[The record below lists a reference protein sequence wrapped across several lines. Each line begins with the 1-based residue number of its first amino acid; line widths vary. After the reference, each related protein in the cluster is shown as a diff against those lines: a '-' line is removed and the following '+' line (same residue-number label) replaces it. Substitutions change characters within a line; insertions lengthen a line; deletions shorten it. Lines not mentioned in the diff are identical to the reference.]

1 MSSKLQSLQGLR
13 GISILLVLVFH
24 LFPKYFVNGFVGVD
38 MFFVLSGY
46 LMTRILSKEFTVS
59 SVVNFYKKRF
69 SRIVPLYYF
78 TIFFTLLGV
87 LSLVLKSERTEFI
100 LDVKWCLAL
109 ISNYQPIFEHHSYWD
124 QVSTIRFLTHL
135 WSLATELQYY
145 LIVPIIHLV
154 ASNLPFVNRITG
166 YLIAIIILFFFQ
178 LLTPFELSYCFLA
191 ARVWQFLLGSV
202 AFEMSQRNDLVLD
215 FHTEKKNA
223 KTDFNIYDV
232 IPHIFLAVLFTII
245 MLPWI
250 FQEHSARLVMSL
262 SAAMLCYSCEKL
274 EQSFLAFQPLV
285 FIGDISYVTYLIHW
299 PVINFVRFAKNFEFS
314 EALIA
319 VIIILVLSLL
329 AHYKLER
336 KLLELEF
343 SVNFTITV
351 FVIGISIALI
361 PCLIRMECLA
371 MKTLLK
377 DLQEKAKFNLI
388 EENVLKPVFELE
400 CDFNETT
407 IDIPIDKFGIEY
419 CAHRS
424 NGTGKIMIIGN
435 SLSIRAFP
443 TIYKLFDGQYEEI
456 RLFAKH
462 GGAPLLD
469 IFPYYNYVVMDMAQE
484 MKPDL
489 IWIIQGMNEILFGSD
504 NNGNFSSP
512 VMDRN
517 VPRILKEFEKLAKM
531 VYVDLPYYITKDM
544 PSKLIARS
552 LIYRKSLER
561 LSVTLED
568 VEKQV
573 EEQTDRLMNTNCSIC
588 YYNDVQKALIND
600 QDKLYLYEKDT
611 YKALSY
617 DGSHLALAGYKYIE
631 PMYQR
636 RINQFYE
643 MLGSEEL
650 F

>member
-1 MSSKLQSLQGLR
+1 
-13 GISILLVLVFH
+13 
-24 LFPKYFVNGFVGVD
+24 

-46 LMTRILSKEFTVS
+46 LMTRILSKEFTVL
-59 SVVNFYKKRF
+59 SVVDFYKKRF

-145 LIVPIIHLV
+145 LIVPIVHLV

-215 FHTEKKNA
+215 FHTEKKNE
-223 KTDFNIYDV
+223 KTDFNVFDG
-232 IPHIFLAVLFTII
+232 IPHIFLVVLLTVL

-274 EQSFLAFQPLV
+274 EQSFLTLQPLV

-299 PVINFVRFAKNFEFS
+299 PVINFVRYIQQKDNS
-314 EALIA
+314 SIDVYEALIA
-319 VIIILVLSLL
+319 VTIIFVLSLL

-351 FVIGISIALI
+351 FVIGICVALI

-371 MKTLLK
+371 MKTLSK

-400 CDFNETT
+400 CDYNETT
-407 IDIPIDKFGIEY
+407 IDLPIDKFGIEY

-424 NGTGKIMIIGN
+424 NGTGKIMIVGN

-443 TIYKLFDGQYEEI
+443 TIYKLVDGQYEEI

-517 VPRILKEFEKLAKM
+517 VPRVLGEFEKLAKM
-531 VYVDLPYYITKDM
+531 VYLDLPYYITKDM

-561 LSVTLED
+561 LSVSLED
-568 VEKQV
+568 AEKQV
-573 EEQTDRLMNTNCSIC
+573 EEQTDRLMNVNCSNC

-600 QDKLYLYEKDT
+600 QDKLYLYEKET
-611 YKALSY
+611 YKALTY
-617 DGSHLALAGYKYIE
+617 DGSHLALTGYKYIE
-631 PMYQR
+631 PLYQR

-643 MLGSEEL
+643 MLESEE
-650 F
+650 FF